1 MSATKQQDLVARLAK
16 TDSPH
21 ALQKARKIS
30 EPWFRAQAL
39 AYIARYC
46 DQAPTSVA
54 NQAAKAAEAC
64 VDTYQQCA
72 VRAWEIA
79 ALAER
84 SHTKSAAS
92 RLQAVLSKARQIEP
106 PSSRS
111 EALILLLSAAAH
123 INSNAVETV
132 AKMVVRVTDCHSN
145 WRCDRATVNAIG
157 ILYRFN
163 PESAAHLSQSVS
175 NAKLRSKCDKI
186 IAAGGSSPR
195 SFFW

>member
-1 MSATKQQDLVARLAK
+1 MSATKQRDLVANLAK
-16 TDSPH
+16 TDTQH

-30 EPWFRAQAL
+30 DPWYRAQAL
-39 AYIARYC
+39 AYVTRYC
-46 DQAPTSVA
+46 DQDPTPIA
-54 NQAAKAAEAC
+54 NQAAKAADAC

-84 SHTKSAAS
+84 SDSKSAAS
-92 RLQAVLSKARQIEP
+92 RLQAVLSKVSQIEP
-106 PSSRS
+106 PASRS
-111 EALILLLSAAAH
+111 EALTLLLSAATH
-123 INSNAVETV
+123 INSNAVKTV
-132 AKMVVRVTDCHSN
+132 AKRIVRMTDYHSH
-145 WRCDRATVNAIG
+145 WRCDLATVNAIG

-163 PESAAHLSQSVS
+163 PESAAHLSKSVS
-175 NAKLRSKCDKI
+175 NAKLRSQCDRI

>member
-1 MSATKQQDLVARLAK
+1 MSSTKQRDLVASLAK
-16 TDSPH
+16 TDSQR

-30 EPWFRAQAL
+30 DPWFRAQAL
-39 AYIARYC
+39 AYVACYC
-46 DQAPTSVA
+46 DQAPISIA
-54 NQAAKAAEAC
+54 DQAAKAAEAC

-84 SHTKSAAS
+84 SHIKSAAS
-92 RLQAVLSKARQIEP
+92 RLKTVLPKVSQIEP

-111 EALILLLSAAAH
+111 EALTLLLSAAAH
-123 INSNAVETV
+123 INSNAVETI
-132 AKMVVRVTDCHSN
+132 AKMIVRDTDCHSH
-145 WRCDRATVNAIG
+145 WRCDRATVNAIS

-163 PESAAHLSQSVS
+163 PESAAHLSKSVS
-175 NAKLRSKCDKI
+175 NAKLRAQCDRI

-195 SFFW
+195 AFFW

>member
-1 MSATKQQDLVARLAK
+1 MSSTKQRDLVASLAK
-16 TDSPH
+16 TDSQR

-30 EPWFRAQAL
+30 DPWFRAQAL
-39 AYIARYC
+39 AYVARYC
-46 DQAPTSVA
+46 DQAPISIA
-54 NQAAKAAEAC
+54 DQAAKAAEAC

-84 SHTKSAAS
+84 SHSKSAAS
-92 RLQAVLSKARQIEP
+92 RLKAVLSKVRQIEP

-111 EALILLLSAAAH
+111 EALTLLINAAAY
-123 INSNAVETV
+123 INSDAVETV
-132 AKMVVRVTDCHSN
+132 AKLVVRVTDCHSH
-145 WRCDRATVNAIG
+145 WLCDRAAVNAIG

-163 PESAAHLSQSVS
+163 PKSAAHLSQSVS

>member
-1 MSATKQQDLVARLAK
+1 MSATKQRDLVARLAK
-16 TDSPH
+16 TDSPR

-39 AYIARYC
+39 AYVARYC

-92 RLQAVLSKARQIEP
+92 RLQAVLSKARQKNRLHP
-106 PSSRS
+106 DPRR
-111 EALILLLSAAAH
+111 LSY
-123 INSNAVETV
+123 
-132 AKMVVRVTDCHSN
+132 C
-145 WRCDRATVNAIG
+145 
-157 ILYRFN
+157 
-163 PESAAHLSQSVS
+163 
-175 NAKLRSKCDKI
+175 
-186 IAAGGSSPR
+186 
-195 SFFW
+195 